1 MISVNVAAGG
11 APFGPGCGAAV
22 GSPNEVL
29 ISSSDL
35 PLRDHGAMDDQT
47 RYAGKQRFQV
57 QYFVRTTDVR
67 KDNRHSGSVPLL
79 KRSYPELAC
88 SNLDQAIDQAKRSVL
103 ESDKTIMLRAD
114 ACSRNMN
121 QVRTKYRCWIDERGA
136 FNELALA

>member
-1 MISVNVAAGG
+1 
-11 APFGPGCGAAV
+11 
-22 GSPNEVL
+22 
-29 ISSSDL
+29 
-35 PLRDHGAMDDQT
+35 MDDRT

-67 KDNRHSGSVPLL
+67 KDNRHGGSVPLV

-88 SNLDQAIDQAKRSVL
+88 SNLDQAIDKAKRSVL

-114 ACSRNMN
+114 ACSRNVN